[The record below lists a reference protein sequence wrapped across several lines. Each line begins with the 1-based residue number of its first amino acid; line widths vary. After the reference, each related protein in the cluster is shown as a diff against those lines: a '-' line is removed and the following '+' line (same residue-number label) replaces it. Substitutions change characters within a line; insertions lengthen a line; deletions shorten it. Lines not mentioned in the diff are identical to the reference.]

1 MPRPL
6 HPFAIADPGG
16 PARGSGR
23 RTPWLRAPG
32 LLLAAW
38 FFAGG
43 LTLAHGQ
50 VSREYDLKA
59 VFLYNLASFVD
70 WPPSAFP
77 SPEAPFVIAVV
88 GEDPFGRVLDEVVAN
103 EQVGRHPLVVRRV
116 RRHEEVGG
124 CHVLFI
130 GKSEAWRVRDVLRRV
145 QGAPVLTVGDL
156 PGFVEA
162 GGMVGFATQAN
173 HLRLYV
179 NRQAINAAAL
189 GISSK
194 LLEVAQVVDVVA
206 ASP

>member
-1 MPRPL
+1 MSRPL
-6 HPFAIADPGG
+6 HPSAIANPSG
-16 PARGSGR
+16 PVRGSG
-23 RTPWLRAPG
+23 LRARWRRARS
-32 LLLAAW
+32 LVWAAW
-38 FFAGG
+38 FVAGG

-70 WPPSAFP
+70 WPPSAFT

-103 EQVGRHPLVVRRV
+103 EHVGRHPMVVRRF
-116 RRHEEVGG
+116 RRAEEVGG

-130 GKSEAWRVRDVLRRV
+130 GRSEARRVRDVLRRFRAV
-145 QGAPVLTVGDL
+145 PVLTVGDL

-173 HLRLYV
+173 HLQLYV

-194 LLEVAQVVDVVA
+194 LLEVAHVVDVVA